1 MSCDG
6 RSSWRPLSPRNA
18 LQQQAG
24 PGRAAGP
31 PGHCGALQ
39 CLESGVLEAEAP
51 PSTELQLWKPPL
63 WHKDWQGNDVKV
75 GPSGRRAALR
85 RVGADSKDSWDHFT
99 MPTCD
104 SGPEPGP
111 MIKAQE
117 EVSCSLR

>member
-24 PGRAAGP
+24 PGRRAAGP
-31 PGHCGALQ
+31 LRCIAVPR
-39 CLESGVLEAEAP
+39 VLEAEAP
-51 PSTELQLWKPPL
+51 PSSELQLWKPPL

-75 GPSGRRAALR
+75 GPSGRRAALK

-104 SGPEPGP
+104 SGPEPGT
-111 MIKAQE
+111 MTKAQE